1 MTRRSTD
8 SSDAP
13 QPLPELLEHFAA
25 HQVLVV
31 GDVMLDEYVTG
42 DCSRLSPEAPV
53 PVVAVGAS
61 RSTLGGAANTAA
73 NIASLGGRAVLVGL
87 IGEDDV
93 GRQLAA
99 QARDLDITFVPVRD
113 GRPTARK
120 VRVVGHQQQLLRL
133 DYETT
138 GAIAPAEEAR
148 VLDAIEA
155 HLAASAVVVI
165 SDYAKG
171 LLTEPLCRQIIQM
184 AHAAGRP
191 VIVDPRPQHASFYAG
206 ADYLTPN
213 WKESLGLAGE
223 PDVGAGV
230 ETIARIGRQ
239 LATRFH
245 AHVLLTLGSRGMA
258 FFDRTGRLEFEEP
271 ALAREVFDVSGAGDT
286 VVATFALALA
296 AGQTHRAAVALAN
309 RAAGIVVGKL
319 GTATVSPRDMLRAE
333 ERERTIVAREDLA
346 GLAARLR
353 AHGQRIVTING
364 AFDLLHAG
372 HLHILREA
380 RRQGD
385 VLIVGLNADS
395 AVRASKGPNRPYVG
409 EQDRAR
415 LLLALRDVDYVH
427 IFSEPVPMPFLEQ
440 IRPDV
445 HVNGSEYGTDC
456 IEAPTVRA
464 AGGRVHIVERLPHLS
479 TSELIARIQGRP
491 AAEGAPAG
499 GPRGRERTGARTGA
513 V

>member
-1 MTRRSTD
+1 MPPR
-8 SSDAP
+8 SSDATP
-13 QPLPELLEHFAA
+13 SGSALRQALERFATL
-25 HQVLVV
+25 QVLVV

-42 DCSRLSPEAPV
+42 DCVRLSPEAPV
-53 PVVAVGAS
+53 PVVEVGAS

-73 NIASLGGRAVLVGL
+73 NIASLGGRAVLIGL
-87 IGEDDV
+87 TGDDEV

-99 QARDLDITFVPVRD
+99 RARELDIEFLPVQD

-138 GAIAPAEEAR
+138 GAIAPEQEQE
-148 VLDAIEA
+148 VLQMLRA
-155 HLAASAVVVI
+155 HLSASAVVVI

-171 LLTEPLCRQIIQM
+171 LMTEWLCQQLIQE

-191 VIVDPRPQHASFYAG
+191 VIVDPRPQHADFYVG
-206 ADYLTPN
+206 CDYLTPN

-223 PDVGAGV
+223 PDVAATPAV
-230 ETIARIGRQ
+230 IARVGKR
-239 LATRFH
+239 LASRFQSN
-245 AHVLLTLGSRGMA
+245 VLLTLGPRGMA
-258 FFDRTGRLEFEEP
+258 FFDRDGRLQFEAA

-296 AGQTHRAAVALAN
+296 AGQDHQAAVALAN

-319 GTATVSPRDMLRAE
+319 GTATVSPRDMLRTE
-333 ERERTIVAREDLA
+333 ERERMIAERSDLA
-346 GLAARLR
+346 GLTARLR
-353 AHGQRIVTING
+353 AQGQRIVTING

-380 RRQGD
+380 RRLGD
-385 VLIVGLNADS
+385 VLIVGVNADS
-395 AVRASKGPNRPYVG
+395 TVRASKGPGRPYVS
-409 EQDRAR
+409 EQDRAL

-445 HVNGSEYGTDC
+445 HVNGSEYGTEC
-456 IEAPTVRA
+456 IEAATVRA
-464 AGGRVHIVERLPHLS
+464 GGGRIHIVERIPHLS
-479 TSELIARIQGRP
+479 TSELVARIQGRT
-491 AAEGAPAG
+491 AADPVTPGVA
-499 GPRGRERTGARTGA
+499 
-513 V
+513 

>member
-1 MTRRSTD
+1 MIRPPTD
-8 SSDAP
+8 AAETP
-13 QPLPELLEHFAA
+13 QALADVLERFAA
-25 HQVLVV
+25 QQLLVV

-42 DCSRLSPEAPV
+42 DCARLSPEAPV

-87 IGEDDV
+87 IGDDEV
-93 GRQLAA
+93 GRQLS
-99 QARDLDITFVPVRD
+99 ARARELGIFFVPIQD

-120 VRVVGHQQQLLRL
+120 VRVVGQQQQLLRL

-138 GAIAPAEEAR
+138 SAIGADVEAR
-148 VLDAIEA
+148 VLHSISA
-155 HLAASAVVVI
+155 HLPASAAVVI

-171 LLTEPLCRQIIQM
+171 LLTHSLCQRIIQH

-191 VIVDPRPQHASFYAG
+191 VIIDPRPQNAAFYTG

-223 PDVGAGV
+223 PEIAATA
-230 ETIARIGRQ
+230 ETIAQVGARLAGRS
-239 LATRFH
+239 H
-245 AHVLLTLGSRGMA
+245 SHVLLTLGPRGMA
-258 FFDRTGRLEFEEP
+258 FFDRDGRLAFEEP

-296 AGQTHRAAVALAN
+296 AGQEHRAAVALAN

-319 GTATVSPRDMLRAE
+319 GTATITPREMLRTWD
-333 ERERTIVAREDLA
+333 RERAIVSRADLA

-353 AHGQRIVTING
+353 HQGQRLVTING

-385 VLIVGLNADS
+385 VLIVGVNAD
-395 AVRASKGPNRPYVG
+395 ATVRAGKGPNRPYVG

-427 IFSEPVPMPFLEQ
+427 IFPEPVPMPFLEQ

-445 HVNGSEYGTDC
+445 HVNGSEYGADC
-456 IEAPTVRA
+456 IEAPTIR
-464 AGGRVHIVERLPHLS
+464 AGGGRLHIVERLPHLS
-479 TSELIARIQGRP
+479 TSELVARIQGRSP
-491 AAEGAPAG
+491 AAAVDGSRTGPAG
-499 GPRGRERTGARTGA
+499 ARPGAI
-513 V
+513 